1 MRCLFD
7 SVLYHCAHPVK
18 SDPRIIMY
26 NNSRSTVSKSMRL
39 VSVLLHLREAQ
50 DVSYQLSHKGL
61 QVICLGWGRMSKT
74 CCRHVENLK
83 GIRR

>member
-26 NNSRSTVSKSMRL
+26 NNSRSTVSKSM
-39 VSVLLHLREAQ
+39 
-50 DVSYQLSHKGL
+50 
-61 QVICLGWGRMSKT
+61 KT
-74 CCRHVENLK
+74 NQPQAESCPDMGFVMMITK
-83 GIRR
+83 TI